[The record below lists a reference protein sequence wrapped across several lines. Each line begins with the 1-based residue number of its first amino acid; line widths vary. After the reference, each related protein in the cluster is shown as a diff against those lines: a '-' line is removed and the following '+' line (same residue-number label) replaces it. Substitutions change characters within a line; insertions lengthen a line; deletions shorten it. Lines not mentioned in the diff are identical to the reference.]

1 MAHVAMVVTNS
12 CAPDP
17 RVERHAIWLTEMGH
31 KVEIHAWDRECE
43 NPKSEI
49 KSGYK
54 IIRYRIGKTST
65 NNSLKTW
72 VRKKKFISNL
82 RINTDIL
89 ILNDTDSMGVE
100 FRGKTLLDIH
110 DMAFTW
116 PLMRGRSIFHK
127 LASNQMLKQAKEAV
141 LRADEIIVSAPKFR
155 EWVSQ
160 FGKVSTCVM
169 NSRDSQS
176 ITKCIDKK
184 IGYFG
189 RIREYGSML
198 HLIES
203 AAIAG
208 FHVVLA
214 GDGLAVA
221 KLVQNFPNLDYRGK
235 FGESDLSDLIQEIS
249 VMYAM
254 YDDSRA
260 NIQLGAIPTKMLD
273 AAAFGV
279 PSVTNSDT
287 PMGDFCLS
295 ERIGTVAP
303 YGDTGK
309 IAEAIL
315 DAYNMEVRPKNS
327 NDKQEFQN
335 VIERL
340 MD

>member
-1 MAHVAMVVTNS
+1 
-12 CAPDP
+12 
-17 RVERHAIWLTEMGH
+17 
-31 KVEIHAWDRECE
+31 
-43 NPKSEI
+43 
-49 KSGYK
+49 
-54 IIRYRIGKTST
+54 
-65 NNSLKTW
+65 
-72 VRKKKFISNL
+72 
-82 RINTDIL
+82 
-89 ILNDTDSMGVE
+89 
-100 FRGKTLLDIH
+100 
-110 DMAFTW
+110 
-116 PLMRGRSIFHK
+116 
-127 LASNQMLKQAKEAV
+127 
-141 LRADEIIVSAPKFR
+141 
-155 EWVSQ
+155 
-160 FGKVSTCVM
+160 
-169 NSRDSQS
+169 
-176 ITKCIDKK
+176 
-184 IGYFG
+184 
-189 RIREYGSML
+189 ML

-315 DAYNMEVRPKNS
+315 DAYKMEVKTKKPAMTNKNS
-327 NDKQEFQN
+327 KMLLKDLWLSLATLSKFRPNSDTSGHH
-335 VIERL
+335 RL
-340 MD
+340 P